1 MDSSD
6 GFGRLPFEID
16 ASILARRPAM
26 FPRRGAIAL
35 VTTAIALV
43 LLFNFKTP
51 DQMPAN
57 TGVASTG
64 ASQSTTRSASGTSS
78 STGSDGSSSSSGTS
92 GGSGATATP
101 SGGSSSATG
110 SETLTGS
117 VYSSRY
123 GNTQVQVTIS
133 SGQLTSVTAL
143 QLPTGGRSGQI
154 SNYVEPILSSE
165 ALTAQSA
172 NIDIVSGATY
182 TSEAYA
188 QSLQSALDKAAVSIK
203 PAG

>member
-1 MDSSD
+1 
-6 GFGRLPFEID
+6 
-16 ASILARRPAM
+16 M

-35 VTTAIALV
+35 VTTAMALV

-51 DQMPAN
+51 DQQTITA
-57 TGVASTG
+57 GIASTNSNLSATG
-64 ASQSTTRSASGTSS
+64 PAS
-78 STGSDGSSSSSGTS
+78 GSSSSTTTS
-92 GGSGATATP
+92 
-101 SGGSSSATG
+101 GSSSSTAG
-110 SETLTGS
+110 STTAETLTGA
-117 VYSSRY
+117 VVASRY

-133 SGQLTSVTAL
+133 NGRITAVTAL

-154 SNYVEPILSSE
+154 SQYVESILSSE

-172 NIDIVSGATY
+172 NIDIISGATY

-188 QSLQSALDKAAVSIK
+188 ESLQSALDQAAVTTT

>member
-1 MDSSD
+1 
-6 GFGRLPFEID
+6 
-16 ASILARRPAM
+16 M
-26 FPRRGAIAL
+26 FPRKGAIAL

-51 DQMPAN
+51 DQVPAN

-64 ASQSTTRSASGTSS
+64 GSLSTTRSSSGSI
-78 STGSDGSSSSSGTS
+78 GSSSSSGSATPGASGSTATS
-92 GGSGATATP
+92 APSSGTTSATA
-101 SGGSSSATG
+101 G
-110 SETLTGS
+110 ETLTGS
-117 VYSSRY
+117 LYSSRY

-133 SGQLTSVTAL
+133 NGQITSVSAL

-188 QSLQSALDKAAVSIK
+188 KSLQSALDQAAVSIK

>member
-1 MDSSD
+1 
-6 GFGRLPFEID
+6 
-16 ASILARRPAM
+16 M

-51 DQMPAN
+51 DQVPVTN
-57 TGVASTG
+57 GIASTG
-64 ASQSTTRSASGTSS
+64 GSASTTSGTS
-78 STGSDGSSSSSGTS
+78 GSGRSSSSSGGSSGSTSTS
-92 GGSGATATP
+92 GTTSGSAAQAPPTAGAPA
-101 SGGSSSATG
+101 ATG
-110 SETLTGS
+110 TETLTGA

-123 GNTQVQVTIS
+123 GNTQVQVTITN
-133 SGQLTSVTAL
+133 GQITSVTAL
-143 QLPTGGRSGQI
+143 QLPTGGRSGAI
-154 SNYVEPILSSE
+154 SAYVEPVLSSE
-165 ALTAQSA
+165 ALQAQSA

-188 QSLQSALDKAAVSIK
+188 QSLQSALDQAAVTTA

>member
-1 MDSSD
+1 
-6 GFGRLPFEID
+6 
-16 ASILARRPAM
+16 M

-51 DQMPAN
+51 DQVPVTN
-57 TGVASTG
+57 GIASTG
-64 ASQSTTRSASGTSS
+64 GSLSTTSGTSTTSGS
-78 STGSDGSSSSSGTS
+78 STGSIAQASPSAAATSGTK
-92 GGSGATATP
+92 
-101 SGGSSSATG
+101 ATG
-110 SETLTGS
+110 TETLTGA

-123 GNTQVQVTIS
+123 GNTQVQVTITN
-133 SGQLTSVTAL
+133 GKITSVSAV

-154 SNYVEPILSSE
+154 SQYVEPILSSE

-188 QSLQSALDKAAVSIK
+188 QSLQSALDQAAVSIA

>member
-1 MDSSD
+1 
-6 GFGRLPFEID
+6 
-16 ASILARRPAM
+16 M

-35 VTTAIALV
+35 VTTAMALV

-51 DQMPAN
+51 DQPSGS
-57 TGVASTG
+57 TGIASTG
-64 ASQSTTRSASGTSS
+64 GSLSTTGSGGSTSS
-78 STGSDGSSSSSGTS
+78 STGNASSNGSASS
-92 GGSGATATP
+92 GGSGSA
-101 SGGSSSATG
+101 GSSSTPSATSGATTG
-110 SETLTGS
+110 SETLTGE
-117 VYSSRY
+117 VVASRY
-123 GNTQVQVTIS
+123 GSTQVQVTIS
-133 SGQLTSVTAL
+133 NGQITSVTAL

-154 SNYVEPILSSE
+154 SQYVESILSSE

-188 QSLQSALDKAAVSIK
+188 QSLQSALDQAAVTTT

>member
-1 MDSSD
+1 
-6 GFGRLPFEID
+6 
-16 ASILARRPAM
+16 M

-51 DQMPAN
+51 DEAASV
-57 TGVASTG
+57 TAVASTG
-64 ASQSTTRSASGTSS
+64 
-78 STGSDGSSSSSGTS
+78 GS
-92 GGSGATATP
+92 
-101 SGGSSSATG
+101 SGGSSGNSSVSSRSTTSATVTPLATAGASSSPASSSGAVAATG

-117 VYSSRY
+117 MISSRY
-123 GNTQVQVTIS
+123 GNVEVRVTIS
-133 SGQLTSVTAL
+133 KGSITAVDAIA
-143 QLPTGGRSGQI
+143 LPSGGRSGQI
-154 SNYVEPILSSE
+154 SRYVEPVLSSE

-188 QSLQSALDKAAVSIK
+188 QSLQSALDQAAVSGNA
-203 PAG
+203 AG

>member
-1 MDSSD
+1 
-6 GFGRLPFEID
+6 
-16 ASILARRPAM
+16 M

-51 DQMPAN
+51 DQVPA
-57 TGVASTG
+57 TDGIASTNH
-64 ASQSTTRSASGTSS
+64 SLSTTRSSSRASGSN
-78 STGSDGSSSSSGTS
+78 GSSSPVPSTS
-92 GGSGATATP
+92 GGATSSGAGAGATAAP
-101 SGGSSSATG
+101 SSGNRPTSS

-117 VYSSRY
+117 SYASRY

-133 SGQLTSVTAL
+133 NGQITSVTAL

-154 SNYVEPILSSE
+154 SQYVGPILSSE

-172 NIDIVSGATY
+172 TIDIVSGATY

-188 QSLQSALDKAAVSIK
+188 HSLQSALDQAAVSPK
-203 PAG
+203 PVG

>member
-1 MDSSD
+1 
-6 GFGRLPFEID
+6 
-16 ASILARRPAM
+16 M

-35 VTTAIALV
+35 VTTAMALV

-51 DQMPAN
+51 DQLS
-57 TGVASTG
+57 TSDGVASIG
-64 ASQSTTRSASGTSS
+64 GSLSTTPGSSSATGSTRSSATG
-78 STGSDGSSSSSGTS
+78 STGSSANGSSGSVATPSSGTR
-92 GGSGATATP
+92 A
-101 SGGSSSATG
+101 ATG

-117 VYSSRY
+117 AVSSRY
-123 GNTQVQVTIS
+123 GTTQVQVTIS
-133 SGQLTSVTAL
+133 NGRITAVTTL

-154 SNYVEPILSSE
+154 SRYVEPVLSSE

-188 QSLQSALDKAAVSIK
+188 RSLQSALDQAAVQVR

>member
-1 MDSSD
+1 
-6 GFGRLPFEID
+6 
-16 ASILARRPAM
+16 M

-35 VTTAIALV
+35 VTTVIALV

-51 DQMPAN
+51 DQAPAS
-57 TGVASTG
+57 GGIASTSG
-64 ASQSTTRSASGTSS
+64 SSSASSSSGSSSGSSGTSS
-78 STGSDGSSSSSGTS
+78 GSTAQASPSAAVTASGT
-92 GGSGATATP
+92 
-101 SGGSSSATG
+101 
-110 SETLTGS
+110 ETLTGA

-123 GNTQVQVTIS
+123 GNTQVQVTITN
-133 SGQLTSVTAL
+133 GQIAAVTAL

-154 SNYVEPILSSE
+154 SQYVEPILSSE
-165 ALTAQSA
+165 ALTAQNA

-188 QSLQSALDKAAVSIK
+188 QSLQSALDQAAVSTS

>member
-1 MDSSD
+1 
-6 GFGRLPFEID
+6 
-16 ASILARRPAM
+16 M

-35 VTTAIALV
+35 VTTAMALV

-51 DQMPAN
+51 DQVPV
-57 TGVASTG
+57 TSGVASTG
-64 ASQSTTRSASGTSS
+64 GSLSATNGT
-78 STGSDGSSSSSGTS
+78 TGSARSSGPSAGTS
-92 GGSGATATP
+92 G
-101 SGGSSSATG
+101 SSADSTAQASPSPG
-110 SETLTGS
+110 TAAAAGTETLTGA

-123 GNTQVQVTIS
+123 GNTQVQVTITN
-133 SGQLTSVTAL
+133 GQITSVTAL

-154 SNYVEPILSSE
+154 SQFVGPILSSE
-165 ALTAQSA
+165 ALAAQSA

-188 QSLQSALDKAAVSIK
+188 QSLQSALDQAAVSTT

>member
-1 MDSSD
+1 
-6 GFGRLPFEID
+6 
-16 ASILARRPAM
+16 M

-51 DQMPAN
+51 DQLPVTGGIASTDGSLSAN
-57 TGVASTG
+57 GGTSDSGGSTG
-64 ASQSTTRSASGTSS
+64 AAAGGTSS
-78 STGSDGSSSSSGTS
+78 GASSNGTAGAGSS
-92 GGSGATATP
+92 ATP
-101 SGGSSSATG
+101 SAGTG
-110 SETLTGS
+110 SRTGTETLTGG
-117 VYSSRY
+117 VFASRY
-123 GNTQVQVTIS
+123 GNTQVQVTITN
-133 SGQLTSVTAL
+133 GQITSVTAL

-154 SNYVEPILSSE
+154 SQYVEPILSSE

-188 QSLQSALDKAAVSIK
+188 QSLQSALDQAAVSTA